1 MPCCGKARALASPAT
16 PLTANAGTDAGP
28 SAGPAIRET
37 LFEYRGGRVLT
48 VIGQGTGLQYR
59 FVGFGARVYVDARDR
74 ASLAAVPLLR
84 EVRT

>member
-1 MPCCGKARALASPAT
+1 MPCCGKTRAPESPAT
-16 PLTANAGTDAGP
+16 PPTANAGTDAR
-28 SAGPAIRET
+28 PAIRET

-59 FVGFGARVYVDARDR
+59 FVGFGARVFVDARDR
-74 ASLAAVPLLR
+74 ASLAAVPRLR